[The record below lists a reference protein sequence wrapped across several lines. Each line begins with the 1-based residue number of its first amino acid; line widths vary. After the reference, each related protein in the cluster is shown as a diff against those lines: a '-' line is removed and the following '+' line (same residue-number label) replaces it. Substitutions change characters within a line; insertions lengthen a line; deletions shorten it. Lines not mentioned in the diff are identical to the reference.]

1 LSKRSLILI
10 LLIVLSGCS
19 AVNKGKTRMI
29 NTSLESRSDI
39 GETRKHNLSNNDFN
53 VKRADVVLNVD
64 GDEQKFIASFK
75 YKLPGIWLISMKSNT
90 GIEAARVWITADTVL
105 INDKLHK
112 KLYYGKS
119 STLEEKYGIAVRAIP
134 VLMGDF
140 IEADRKIDNSI
151 DCIEGVDEEVAQF
164 ENFRVEYVIS
174 CRENKIL
181 ESKILRPDKNT
192 MRINYY
198 KTKKDGNQKY
208 PTKII
213 FTDSEANNIME
224 IKIRDIDFNNID
236 KLGFIPGK
244 GYEKVLLK

>member
-1 LSKRSLILI
+1 
-10 LLIVLSGCS
+10 
-19 AVNKGKTRMI
+19 VNTGKTRI
-29 NTSLESRSDI
+29 TYSSLVSVADI
-39 GETRKHNLSNNDFN
+39 GETRKNNLSNNDFS
-53 VKRADVVLNVD
+53 VKRADVVLKVN

-75 YKLPGIWLISMKSNT
+75 YKFPGIWLISMKSNT
-90 GIEAARVWITADTVL
+90 GIEAARAWITTDTVL
-105 INDKLHK
+105 VNDRLHK
-112 KLYYGKS
+112 KLYYGRS
-119 STLEEKYGIAVRAIP
+119 SALEEKYGIAVKAIP

-140 IEADRKIDNSI
+140 IEADIKIGNSA
-151 DCIEGVDEEVAQF
+151 DCIEGIDEEVAKF

-181 ESKILRPDKNT
+181 RSKIIHPDKNT
-192 MRINYY
+192 IRINYY
-198 KTKKDGNQKY
+198 KTKKDGNKKY

-236 KLGFIPGK
+236 KIDFIPGK